1 MNSSYLLVHGAWC
14 YGWVWD
20 DVAKRL
26 AKAGHRVGVV
36 DQLPSAGPDPASLG
50 DLTDDANRVRGLL
63 EAQDEPVVLV
73 AHSYGGMVI
82 TELADHPMI
91 RHSVYV
97 AGFWPQRGQSV
108 EGLRGDAPMPNWSVA
123 RDDGCFEITP
133 DLELVRD
140 SMCADLDRDRAR
152 DLHSRFVLQSAAAF
166 DVPSTAPDRRHPT
179 TYMITSQD
187 SDNCMPVRAQEAM
200 ATNADYVLRLPAA
213 HFVQLSRP
221 DELAEALGRI

>member
-1 MNSSYLLVHGAWC
+1 MNSYLLVHGAWC
-14 YGWVWD
+14 RGWVWD

-36 DQLPSAGPDPASLG
+36 DQLPSSGTDPASLG
-50 DLTDDANRVRGLL
+50 DLTDDANHVRSLL
-63 EAQDEPVVLV
+63 EAQEEPVVLV

-108 EGLRGDAPMPNWSVA
+108 EDLRGDAPMPNWSVP
-123 RDDGCFEITP
+123 RDDGTFEITS

-140 SMCADLDRDRAR
+140 SMCADLDRDRAQE
-152 DLHSRFVLQSAAAF
+152 LHSRFVLQSAAAF
-166 DVPSTAPDRRHPT
+166 GVPSTAPERTHPT
-179 TYMITSQD
+179 TYMITTQD

-200 ATNADYVLRLPAA
+200 ATNADNVLRLPAA